1 MFLIHFALPLLAA
14 TGLAGEM
21 SFTVL
26 PEETLFHETEFSSE
40 AFGEIPGWASSAEA
54 HGLPSWQTFSKSWVF
69 ADGVL
74 TTQGQG
80 TEGFLVSFTPFEPL
94 TEEAALVIAGILA
107 RGNVPELYGRDEE
120 AVVYE
125 DDSAFGAGSRVM
137 LKLDDGMVT
146 EITHLEW
153 SS

>member
-1 MFLIHFALPLLAA
+1 MFLIPFALTLLAA
-14 TGLAGEM
+14 TGLPSEL

-26 PEETLFHETEFSSE
+26 PEETLFHETQFSSE
-40 AFGEIPGWASSAEA
+40 AFGEIPGWAGSAEA

-74 TTQGQG
+74 TTYGQG
-80 TEGFLVSFTPFEPL
+80 TEGFLVSFIPIEPL

-107 RGNVPELYGRDEE
+107 RGEIPELFGRDEL

-137 LKLDDGMVT
+137 LKLEDGMVT